1 MSDKSGNEI
10 HEAFMNGYF
19 KGKQNILNKILMFMD
34 AQDDELIKQKEAYG

>member
-19 KGKQNILNKILMFMD
+19 KGKQDILNEILMFMD

>member
-1 MSDKSGNEI
+1 MTDKSTNEI

-19 KGKQNILNKILMFMD
+19 KGKQDILNEILMFMD